1 MQAILTGKEIIDEPV
16 IMRAVRLLSIEI
28 PKKYA
33 KGSYISDF
41 TDEAGYEPVDDVEE
55 VKGPAEENV
64 RADCLETL
72 EETVP
77 RLYAKPRG
85 RKKAQRDPMDLL
97 ELLKLARS
105 PEAMMSALDKYN
117 MLEVVKC

>member
-1 MQAILTGKEIIDEPV
+1 M
-16 IMRAVRLLSIEI
+16 
-28 PKKYA
+28 
-33 KGSYISDF
+33 
-41 TDEAGYEPVDDVEE
+41 
-55 VKGPAEENV
+55 
-64 RADCLETL
+64 

-77 RLYAKPRG
+77 RLYAKPKG